1 MAWTTSLFCGP
12 TSYHVYPASQ
22 QFSKPIDIFA
32 RVVNG
37 MNAVLTALGNTMIL
51 FALRKSHSLQS
62 PSKALL
68 FGLALTDL
76 VVGLVVLPLFTA
88 YCLAIFLETPTYFCA
103 IAVTYGRISTF
114 NGSVAL
120 ATIAT
125 IAIDRYLAFRLRL
138 RYRELVTLDRVICV
152 LVVE

>member
-1 MAWTTSLFCGP
+1 
-12 TSYHVYPASQ
+12 
-22 QFSKPIDIFA
+22 
-32 RVVNG
+32 
-37 MNAVLTALGNTMIL
+37 MIL

-68 FGLALTDL
+68 FGLGLTDL

-103 IAVTYGRISTF
+103 IAVTCGTISTF